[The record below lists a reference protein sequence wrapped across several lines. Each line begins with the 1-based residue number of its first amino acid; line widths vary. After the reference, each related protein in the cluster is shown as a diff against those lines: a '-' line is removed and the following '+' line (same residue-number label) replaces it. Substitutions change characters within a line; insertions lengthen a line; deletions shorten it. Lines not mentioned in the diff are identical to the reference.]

1 MNTAIRSIL
10 LLSLLSAA
18 AIAQAEIVVQEAWV
32 RATVPQQH
40 ATGAFLQ
47 IRSSQDVR
55 LVAVQTAAAGIS
67 EVHEM
72 KMENDVMKMRALPYL
87 DIAAG
92 KAVELKPGGLHIML
106 MDLHG
111 QAKAGEKVP
120 LKLIFETKDKKRET
134 VDVNATVKSMNA
146 TDSKM

>member
-32 RATVPQQH
+32 RATVAQQH

-92 KAVELKPGGLHIML
+92 KTVELKPGGLHIML

-111 QAKAGEKVP
+111 QAKAGEKLP

-134 VDVNATVKSMNA
+134 VEVNANVKNMNA
-146 TDSKM
+146 SDGKM